1 MDINLAEELLL
12 LAYQDDGSPAPDSS
26 WLDYGL
32 AGAVLV
38 ELAVAGRVAPV
49 QGRLRVVD
57 PTPTGDQV
65 VDRGLAQI
73 VSART
78 EVSAQ
83 DLVARLREGL
93 RDAVLDQLVGRG
105 LLRRTEER
113 VLWIFPTSRYPSTS
127 ADQAVPELDARR
139 RLGLALDGTAPPDP
153 RTHALWSL
161 VCGTGLIASAFP
173 GHPPEEVKRR
183 LAAFGEPRWGD
194 RAVREALAELE
205 IALAAT
211 TTVMMMGGSD

>member
-12 LAYQDDGSPAPDSS
+12 LAYREDGAPAPDSS

-32 AGAVLV
+32 AGGVLV

-49 QGRLRVVD
+49 EGRLRVVD
-57 PTPTGDQV
+57 PTPTGDPV
-65 VDRGLAQI
+65 VDRGLAEI
-73 VSART
+73 ASAPTDGSAR
-78 EVSAQ
+78 EWV
-83 DLVARLREGL
+83 DRLRAGL
-93 RDAVLDQLVGRG
+93 REAVLDRLVGRG

-113 VLWIFPTSRYPSTS
+113 VLWVFPTSRYPSTS
-127 ADQAVPELDARR
+127 TDEPAPELDARR
-139 RLGLALDGTAPPDP
+139 RLGLALAGTSPPDP

-183 LAAFGEPRWGD
+183 LAAFGEPQWAD
-194 RAVREALAELE
+194 RAVRDALAELE

-211 TTVMMMGGSD
+211 TTVMIMGGNS